1 MEKEMINEL
10 KTDWNTEKYKK
21 VQNAILEK
29 LNTLNNLESNLN
41 NCYNT
46 GIKKQDINLSF
57 YKEELK
63 KTLSSDEKIKLCQ
76 QFIKDME

>member
-21 VQNAILEK
+21 VQNVILEK
-29 LNTLNNLESNLN
+29 LNTLNNLESSLN

>member
-1 MEKEMINEL
+1 MINEL

-29 LNTLNNLESNLN
+29 LNTLNNLESSLN

>member
-10 KTDWNTEKYKK
+10 KADWNTEKYKK
-21 VQNAILEK
+21 VQNTIVEK
-29 LNTLNNLESNLN
+29 LNTLNNLESSLN

>member
-29 LNTLNNLESNLN
+29 LNTLNNLESSLN

>member
-29 LNTLNNLESNLN
+29 LNTLNNLESSLN

-46 GIKKQDINLSF
+46 GMKKQDINLSF